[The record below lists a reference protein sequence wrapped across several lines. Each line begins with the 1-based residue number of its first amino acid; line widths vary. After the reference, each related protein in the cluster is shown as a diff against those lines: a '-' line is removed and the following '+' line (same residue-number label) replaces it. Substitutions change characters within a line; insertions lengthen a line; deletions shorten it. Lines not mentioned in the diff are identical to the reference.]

1 MLGADHL
8 TFEGVMGAFR
18 KKCPADWFREEKSM
32 LIDSWEK
39 NILHWKEK
47 SLMTYNAKKK
57 TYTVI
62 CWEKILLIQTKS
74 VKSPIPHSPTNV
86 QWYGH
91 VNHLG
96 GEGRNGF
103 DTFVRNVIYQQNGW
117 RPFTMCWFSRLK
129 FFFLII
135 QPLPLKVSDAEGS
148 WGCEDF
154 FLFFFGP
161 WVHVITCFYHKYRNG
176 GFAFS
181 YG

>member
-1 MLGADHL
+1 
-8 TFEGVMGAFR
+8 
-18 KKCPADWFREEKSM
+18 
-32 LIDSWEK
+32 
-39 NILHWKEK
+39 
-47 SLMTYNAKKK
+47 MTYNAKKK

-154 FLFFFGP
+154 FLFL
-161 WVHVITCFYHKYRNG
+161 G
-176 GFAFS
+176 GLEFMLLLAFIIS
-181 YG
+181 IETEASLLVMAKSIIYYFVWASPN

>member
-1 MLGADHL
+1 MIDQSEPVNWPNVWWMLGADHL

-62 CWEKILLIQTKS
+62 CWEKILPIQTKS

-117 RPFTMCWFSRLK
+117 RAFTICWFSRLK
-129 FFFLII
+129 FCISVCGIFFLNHSA
-135 QPLPLKVSDAEGS
+135 PPSKGVWCGRLLGMWRFLS
-148 WGCEDF
+148 F
-154 FLFFFGP
+154 FL
-161 WVHVITCFYHKYRNG
+161 
-176 GFAFS
+176 A
-181 YG
+181 